1 MAPVKSGGKRA
12 EKTRETRRKIC
23 EAARDLFIERGY
35 GATMLQDVANQAGVA
50 VQTIYFTFGNKRALL
65 KEVVD
70 VSVAGDDEPLA
81 TMERPWFY
89 AVLAAET
96 APDQLREQ
104 AKGVRA
110 LLERVAPIVEVVRAA
125 AAADP
130 EVESLWVDPDPRF
143 TVSSAAAKA
152 LVAKPGA
159 RAGLTADEAADVLYG
174 VLSPEL
180 YLLLVRD
187 RGWSSQRWERWVYDV
202 LRSQLCAD

>member
-1 MAPVKSGGKRA
+1 MTPVKSGGKRA
-12 EKTRETRRKIC
+12 ERARETRRKIRD
-23 EAARDLFIERGY
+23 AARDLFIERGY
-35 GATMLQDVANQAGVA
+35 GATMLQDVADGAGVA

-70 VSVAGDDEPLA
+70 VSIAGDDEPLA
-81 TMERPWFY
+81 TMERPWFH

-96 APDQLREQ
+96 AREQLREQ
-104 AKGVRA
+104 VKGVRP
-110 LLERVAPIVEVVRAA
+110 LLERVAPILEVLRAA

-130 EVESLWVDPDPRF
+130 EVESMWTDPDPRF
-143 TVSSAAAKA
+143 TVQSEAAKA

-159 RAGLTADEAADVLYG
+159 RAGLTAAEAADVLYG

-187 RGWSSQRWERWVYDV
+187 RDWSPERWERWVYDV

>member
-1 MAPVKSGGKRA
+1 MTPVKSGGKRA
-12 EKTRETRRKIC
+12 EKTRETRRKIRD
-23 EAARDLFIERGY
+23 AARDLFIEQGY
-35 GATMLQDVANQAGVA
+35 GATMLQDVATRAGVA

-70 VSVAGDDEPLA
+70 VSIAGDDEPLA
-81 TMERPWFY
+81 TMERPWFH
-89 AVLAAET
+89 AVLAART
-96 APDQLREQ
+96 APEQLREQ
-104 AKGVRA
+104 VKGVRA
-110 LLERVAPIVEVVRAA
+110 LLERVAPIIEVVRAA

-130 EVESLWVDPDPRF
+130 EVEPMWADPDPRF
-143 TVSSAAAKA
+143 TVQSATAKA
-152 LVAKPGA
+152 LVAKPGV

-202 LRSQLCAD
+202 LRGQLCAD